1 MLLDLN
7 DPNSIVRWWEVYPE
21 RHGPLLKDLAALRP
35 QYRHAINAAGQL
47 IEGSP
52 RLRDRLERARAAEA
66 AWQERLAA
74 GRAAWDAADDDA
86 ADDPPPPEL
95 AD

>member
-21 RHGPLLKDLAALRP
+21 RHGPLLKELAALRP

-47 IEGSP
+47 IEG
-52 RLRDRLERARAAEA
+52 
-66 AWQERLAA
+66 
-74 GRAAWDAADDDA
+74 
-86 ADDPPPPEL
+86 
-95 AD
+95 